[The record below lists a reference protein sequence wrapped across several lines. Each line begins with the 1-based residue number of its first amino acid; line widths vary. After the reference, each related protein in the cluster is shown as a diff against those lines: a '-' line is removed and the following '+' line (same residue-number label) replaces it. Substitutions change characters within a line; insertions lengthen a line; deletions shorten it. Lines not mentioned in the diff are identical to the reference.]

1 MTLALTIATPF
12 ADFSELSENFAQR
25 VDAERLM
32 LPYAEPVAEGEWVS
46 FTVTYAD
53 GSTALS
59 GAGRCQGSYDNG
71 EEHPPEYRYDVV
83 VDSLQIEG
91 AGEVMFERLVM
102 ARNSQLGEANA
113 EPATGEVSIDELEAQ
128 HVASQAVEPV
138 SEPAIEDAVEEAGS
152 GDAIVED
159 AGGWDE
165 PQAASTA
172 IANLDELAASSASAR
187 SQPPPPPARSERPA
201 PRVAPAA
208 APAAAPQA
216 SRTAAAARPRPGRA
230 TAPTALPSPH
240 TFNGTV
246 LTRPTQPAAWSPE
259 PAERPA
265 AAESSGLFDYGRGG
279 LPKPARPPRPDLA
292 PEACVALAP
301 GPGRPARRA
310 APAAI
315 AAGTPTVPPDADE
328 LDAEAAPSDST
339 TQYELPVD
347 DESEA

>member
-12 ADFSELSENFAQR
+12 ADFSELSDNFAQR

-102 ARNSQLGEANA
+102 ARNSQMGEPNA
-113 EPATGEVSIDELEAQ
+113 EPATGEVAIDELEAA
-128 HVASQAVEPV
+128 HAASVAAA
-138 SEPAIEDAVEEAGS
+138 EPAAEDAVE
-152 GDAIVED
+152 DAVD
-159 AGGWDE
+159 DVAGGWDE
-165 PQAASTA
+165 PQPTA
-172 IANLDELAASSASAR
+172 IANLDSLAASSTR
-187 SQPPPPPARSERPA
+187 SEPPPAPSERPA
-201 PRVAPAA
+201 PRA
-208 APAAAPQA
+208 APAAAA
-216 SRTAAAARPRPGRA
+216 SPSRGGAAARPRPGRA
-230 TAPTALPSPH
+230 SAPAALPSPH

-265 AAESSGLFDYGRGG
+265 SASSSGLFDYGRGG

-292 PEACVALAP
+292 PEARVELAP

-310 APAAI
+310 APASI
-315 AAGTPTVPPDADE
+315 QPGGQTVPPASEE
-328 LDAEAAPSDST
+328 LDAHEASADST

-347 DESEA
+347 EDA